1 MRRLQIALL
10 AALFVP
16 SLACQD
22 KQEMSPE
29 ELQARIASKIEDAD
43 VRLRN
48 NKVKDA
54 EEIYNWILQQEPNH
68 ARALRGLALVRY
80 EEKDLQA
87 AEELANKAAAANGE
101 DHEVHAVLGKIYD
114 KTERHA
120 EAAQAWGK
128 AFELEPTNS
137 RYGLAQ
143 GIALRDAKQ
152 LDEAEAV
159 LRKVADLDPEV
170 QFVYTDLGDTLRE
183 KGELDEALKLYMKA
197 QTIFASDRRA
207 FAGAAQVYE
216 TKGDTTNAINQ
227 WSTYIRMDCCSN
239 FSNEVAKPKL
249 EALRQK
255 EQQELAA
262 ETPTPIEGEGDDDQ
276 AG

>member
-10 AALFVP
+10 AALLAP
-16 SLACQD
+16 SLACES
-22 KQEMSPE
+22 KPEMTPE
-29 ELQARIASKIEDAD
+29 ELQARIASKIEEAD

-48 NKVKDA
+48 NKAKDA
-54 EEIYNWILQQEPNH
+54 EEIYNWVLQQEPQN

-80 EEKDLQA
+80 EEDDIKA
-87 AEELANKAAAANGE
+87 AEDFATKAAAANGE
-101 DHEVHAVLGKIYD
+101 DHEVQAVLGKIYD
-114 KTERHA
+114 KTERYA
-120 EAAQAWGK
+120 EAATAWGK
-128 AFELEPTNS
+128 AFELEPDNS

-143 GIALRDAKQ
+143 GNALRNAKN
-152 LDEAEAV
+152 LDEAEKV

-216 TKGDTTNAINQ
+216 QKGDTTNAINQ

-239 FSNEVAKPKL
+239 YSNDTAKPKL

-255 EQQELAA
+255 EQEELAG
-262 ETPTPIEGEGDDDQ
+262 EQPTVVDDEGDQ

>member
-10 AALFVP
+10 SALLIP
-16 SLACQD
+16 ALACED
-22 KQEMSPE
+22 KPEVSPE
-29 ELQARIASKIEDAD
+29 ELQARIASKVEEAD

-48 NKVKDA
+48 NKAKDA
-54 EEIYNWILQQEPNH
+54 EEIYNWVLSQDANN

-80 EEKDLQA
+80 QEKDIKA
-87 AEELANKAAAANGE
+87 AEDFANKALAANSE
-101 DHEVHAVLGKIYD
+101 DHAVHAVLGKIYD
-114 KTERHA
+114 KTERPA

-137 RYGLAQ
+137 RYGLSQ
-143 GIALRDAKQ
+143 GNALRKAKK
-152 LDEAEAV
+152 LDEAAAV

-183 KGELDEALKLYMKA
+183 KGQLDEALKLYMKA

-216 TKGDTTNAINQ
+216 AQGDTTNAINQ
-227 WSTYIRMDCCSN
+227 WSTYIRMDCCSD
-239 FSNEVAKPKL
+239 FSNDVAKPTL
-249 EALRQK
+249 EALRKK
-255 EQQELAA
+255 EQEEIAA
-262 ETPTPIEGEGDDDQ
+262 ETAPTEGDQ